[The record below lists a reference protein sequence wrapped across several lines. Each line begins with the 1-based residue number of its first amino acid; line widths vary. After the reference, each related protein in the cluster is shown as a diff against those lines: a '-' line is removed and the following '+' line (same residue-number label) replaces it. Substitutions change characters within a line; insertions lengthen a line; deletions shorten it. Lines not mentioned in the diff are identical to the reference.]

1 MEISQEKLIGS
12 TIPDGSGQQTSP
24 SKGVPVLSTQATS
37 DQQRAM
43 SLMQAM
49 QVLSAVN
56 RQKKFAGAAIA
67 FCNEAAAQW
76 QCERVSLGF
85 LKGRYVQLKAVSHT
99 EGFSRKMK
107 IVRLIE
113 SAMEESLDQDIEVLA
128 PAPQNSTYISRSA
141 DMLSKEYSC
150 QAVLSLPL
158 RQNGEV
164 VAVVTLER
172 PAENIFSQAQIETL
186 RLTCELCTARLCD
199 LYENDRWLG
208 AIVAARSR
216 NFLGKLV
223 GPRHAWMKLI
233 AILCCCAIIF
243 LILGK
248 GLFRCEAPFV
258 LEATVQQVIP
268 APFDGYIESIEVEI
282 GKQVEAGKTV
292 LGKLD
297 TADLQLRLAEIKA
310 EKAGYE
316 KEASAAMRDGQTAKQ
331 QIAEAQ
337 VRKVQAQIELLEYQI
352 GRAELVCPISGVI
365 VQGDLKRKIGAPVK
379 TGDILFEVC
388 PLQSLRA
395 QLLVPEEQIYDIK
408 EGQNGFLAAASYPG
422 LRIPFIVERIN
433 PVAEVVNQRNVFK
446 VRVQLLETQS
456 WMRPGME
463 GVAKVSVGKRHYV
476 WIWSR
481 KIVNWV
487 RMKLWV

>member
-1 MEISQEKLIGS
+1 MELSQEKL
-12 TIPDGSGQQTSP
+12 SGQETTLAA
-24 SKGVPVLSTQATS
+24 GVPSPATQATS
-37 DQQRAM
+37 DEQRTT

-56 RQKKFAGAAIA
+56 RQRKFAGAAIA

-85 LKGRYVQLKAVSHT
+85 LKGRYVQLAAVSHT

-107 IVRLIE
+107 IVQLIE

-128 PAPQNSTYISRSA
+128 PAPQNSSYISRA
-141 DMLSKEYSC
+141 AERLSKEYGC

-158 RQNGEV
+158 RRSPGDASRQNGEV
-164 VAVVTLER
+164 VAVATLER
-172 PAENIFSQAQIETL
+172 PVENIFSPAQIETL

-223 GPRHAWMKLI
+223 GPQHAWMKLT
-233 AILCCCAIIF
+233 AILCFCALIF
-243 LILGK
+243 LIFGK
-248 GLFRCEAPFV
+248 GQFRSEAPFV
-258 LEATVQQVIP
+258 LEATIQQVIP
-268 APFDGYIESIEVEI
+268 APFDGYIERIDVEI
-282 GKQVEAGKTV
+282 GKQVEAQKTA
-292 LGKLD
+292 LGRLD
-297 TADLQLRLAEIKA
+297 TAEVRLRLAEAKA

-337 VRKVQAQIELLEYQI
+337 ARKVQAQIELLEYQI
-352 GRAELVCPISGVI
+352 SRAELISPISGVI

-379 TGDILFEVC
+379 TGEVLFEVC

-395 QLLVPEEQIYDIK
+395 QLLVPEEQIYDIN
-408 EGQNGFLAAASYPG
+408 EGQKGFLAAASYPSQ
-422 LRIPFIVERIN
+422 RIPFIVERIN

-463 GVAKVSVGKRHYV
+463 GVAKVSVGRRHYV
-476 WIWSR
+476 WLWSR